1 MVFSCRFPRINKY
14 WRRDL
19 RLQNVMKIV
28 IVLQKIK
35 YHNQM
40 KFRALL
46 IIKQVWVK
54 LAKRLNLMVIG
65 GRDKF
70 KPRKHAFV

>member
-1 MVFSCRFPRINKY
+1 
-14 WRRDL
+14 
-19 RLQNVMKIV
+19 MKIV